1 MPWIIAA
8 AILGGA
14 AYTAN
19 EANKAR
25 RQAEQQQQQLL
36 AQQKSDAEAMRAK
49 LSEQS
54 SIYGRQA
61 GALEEQARIAKD
73 QLANAQ
79 ATLSQNVKSYET
91 GLSQYQQARIEMEQK
106 AKEAQAAIDEERRK
120 AAEQQATQLRARTR
134 GGRRAL
140 LSQERLMPELGITSE
155 SLGNGMMIQ

>member
-8 AILGGA
+8 AIFAGT

-19 EANKAR
+19 EASKAR

-36 AQQKSDAEAMRAK
+36 AQQKSDAEAMRTK

-54 SIYGRQA
+54 AIYGRSA
-61 GALEEQARIAKD
+61 GALEEQARLAKD
-73 QLANAQ
+73 QLATAQ
-79 ATLSQNVKSYET
+79 AALSQNVKSYET

-106 AKEAQAAIDEERRK
+106 SKDTQKQIDEERRK

-140 LSQERLMPELGITSE
+140 LSQERLTPELGVSSE
-155 SLGNGMMIQ
+155 SLGSGMMIQ